1 MIEERYLAAT
11 QATNLRDTAHAI
23 TQVDVIKASGMSR
36 RNLAAHYLRLMSKPT
51 REDMLRM
58 YAALLYVV
66 HSRKLPSGEECIGM
80 AVEWLLTQNC
90 NVCSGTGLVMKHTL
104 EHKCPKCHGTG
115 KRREPSNRD
124 AQLLIDYV
132 QDCRSAHAGR
142 MVGLLK

>member
-36 RNLAAHYLRLMSKPT
+36 RNLAAHYLRLMSKPS

-58 YAALLYVV
+58 YAALLHVV
-66 HSRKLPSGEECIGM
+66 LARKLASGPECVGVAI
-80 AVEWLLTQNC
+80 EWLLTQNC
-90 NVCSGTGLVMKHTL
+90 NVCSGTGIVIKFTL
-104 EHKCPKCHGTG
+104 EHKCPKCHGSG
-115 KRREPSNRD
+115 KRRQPSNKD

-132 QDCRSAHAGR
+132 ADCRAAHGGR
-142 MVGLLK
+142 MIRLLK